1 MGLPGKL
8 IKLRGAILSGY
19 WACVLGD
26 AVVGMEPIFCTR

>member
-1 MGLPGKL
+1 MAAELSR
-8 IKLRGAILSGY
+8 LRDAILSGY